1 MKKINMRVVIVC
13 LVVTFMLGIV
23 IYMVRSST
31 FANYNPFAK
40 ETLFGTLRLDEDAY
54 GNTVFDASSLKL
66 KTILD
71 KDSESS
77 FGSVIYIPFYVGGSK
92 DNDVDDAI
100 YDIALQDLNV
110 DCNLLSPY
118 VKWKLKKNG
127 KVISQGSL
135 DYHFDTIKKGRLV
148 LTNTQQDLIPYNED
162 KNKYDY
168 FEFYLWLS
176 DSCQEEDISLCT
188 DNVYQNN
195 LLNKKFSGKI
205 EVELY
210 GGEKKELD
218 RNPSDEL
225 DISTCISSQNL

>member
-1 MKKINMRVVIVC
+1 MKRINIRVVIVC
-13 LVVTFMLGIV
+13 LVITFMIGIV
-23 IYMVRSST
+23 VYLVRSST

-54 GNTVFDASSLKL
+54 GNTVFDASSLTL
-66 KTILD
+66 RTILD

-77 FGSVIYIPFYVGGSK
+77 FGSVIYIPFYVGGNK
-92 DNDVDDAI
+92 DNDVDNAI
-100 YDIALQDLNV
+100 YDIALQDLSV
-110 DCNLLSPY
+110 DCRLLSPY

-127 KVISQGSL
+127 DVISDGSL

-148 LTNTQQDLIPYNED
+148 LTNMQQDLIPYSED
-162 KNKYDY
+162 RNKYDY

-188 DNVYQNN
+188 NPVYQND
-195 LLNKKFSGKI
+195 LLGKKLSGKI

-210 GGEKKELD
+210 GGEKKELV
-218 RNPSDEL
+218 REPSETL
-225 DISTCISSQNL
+225 DSSTCISS